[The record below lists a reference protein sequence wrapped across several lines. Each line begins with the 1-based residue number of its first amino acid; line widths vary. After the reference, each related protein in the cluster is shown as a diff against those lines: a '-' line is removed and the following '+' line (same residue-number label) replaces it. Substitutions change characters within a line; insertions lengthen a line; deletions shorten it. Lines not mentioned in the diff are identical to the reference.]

1 MIYNDVHMDGI
12 LSINKP
18 EGMTSYG
25 VVARVRRLS
34 GERRVG
40 HAGTLDPAATGVLP
54 VCLGKATRVVE
65 FIMGTPKTYLA
76 GVELGI
82 TTDTYDAAGRIV
94 SRADASSIDRPAVEA
109 ALGPFRGDI
118 SQTPPMYSAVKQGG
132 RPLYALAREGLTVT
146 RQIRKVAI
154 HRLELV
160 GWQPPRFTLE
170 VTCGR
175 GTYIRSLAHDLGQAL
190 GCGAHLATLA
200 RTRYGPFDIQTA
212 VPLPR
217 IEEAFQSGDWR
228 QFLYPVDF
236 VLQDYPAAVVDEE
249 QATAMSAGKILALP
263 DISPGDSELCRAYS
277 RDGRFLGILR
287 RLPETGKWHPDKVF
301 IS

>member
-1 MIYNDVHMDGI
+1 MIYNDLRMDGI
-12 LSINKP
+12 LNINKP
-18 EGMTSYG
+18 EGLTSYG
-25 VVARVRRLS
+25 VVARVKRFS

-76 GVELGI
+76 GIELGI
-82 TTDTYDAAGRIV
+82 TTDTYDATGRIV
-94 SRADASSIDRPAVEA
+94 SQADVSGIDRPAVEA
-109 ALGPFRGDI
+109 ALGSFRGDI
-118 SQTPPMYSAVKQGG
+118 AQAPPMYSAIKQGG

-146 RQIRKVAI
+146 KQIRKVTI
-154 HRLELV
+154 HCLELV
-160 GWQPPRFTLE
+160 GWQPPCFTLE

-190 GCGAHLATLA
+190 GCGAHLVTLA
-200 RTRYGPFDIQTA
+200 RTRYGPFDIETA
-212 VPLPR
+212 TSLPR
-217 IEEAFQSGDWR
+217 LEEAFRDDSWR
-228 QFLYPVDF
+228 QLVYPIDF
-236 VLQDYPAAVVDEE
+236 VLAEFPAAVLDEDQE
-249 QATAMSAGKILALP
+249 AAMMAGKILALP

-287 RLPETGKWHPDKVF
+287 RLPETGKWHPDKVLG
-301 IS
+301 